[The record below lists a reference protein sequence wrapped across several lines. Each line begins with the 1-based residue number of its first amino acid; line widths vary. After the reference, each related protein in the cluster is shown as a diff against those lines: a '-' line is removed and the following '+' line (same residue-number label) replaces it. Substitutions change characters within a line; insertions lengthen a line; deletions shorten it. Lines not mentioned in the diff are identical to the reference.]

1 MIISNIDNK
10 DMEFVLPEY
19 EYSNDE
25 QYVLFGTGEVA
36 ESYYKQL
43 VTRISSD
50 RIAFFIDS
58 MSDKKEIFGKKILK
72 PFEV

>member
-36 ESYYKQL
+36 ESYINSL
-43 VTRISSD
+43 
-50 RIAFFIDS
+50 
-58 MSDKKEIFGKKILK
+58 
-72 PFEV
+72 